1 MKIKSLPGGEI
12 PAVSGQMFRILLSL
26 FIILPAY
33 PAYSTDTL
41 TELIRLQK
49 SIRTMKAEFIQEKH
63 SELLKM
69 PMVSRGTFY
78 FSSPERVVWDYDEG
92 MRIVSD
98 GTKLILYY
106 KELAEADIMDIANLP
121 FVPGGFSI
129 DRLRERYRIEVLE
142 TTDRRHHLSLTP
154 ITQSKFLMEIIITLD
169 DSATPLEIRI
179 TERTRDY
186 TLISFAKA
194 QLNISLPE
202 ELFDMK
208 LPAGVK
214 MRKHYHNP

>member
-12 PAVSGQMFRILLSL
+12 PAVSGQMFRILFSL

-33 PAYSTDTL
+33 PAYSTDTV

-121 FVPGGFSI
+121 FVPEGFSI
-129 DRLRERYRIEVLE
+129 DRLRERYRIEVLQATE
-142 TTDRRHHLSLTP
+142 GRYHLKLTP
-154 ITQSKFLMEIIITLD
+154 ITQSKLPLEIIITLD
-169 DSATPLEIRI
+169 ERAIPLEIKL
-179 TERTRDY
+179 TERTGDY
-186 TLISFAKA
+186 TVIRFAKA
-194 QLNISLPE
+194 QLNIGLPE
-202 ELFDMK
+202 ELFSMK
-208 LPAGVK
+208 LPPDVK
-214 MRKHYHNP
+214 IRRHYYNP